1 MYKFTVLEMFIKD
14 GKSLFGNTGVIL
26 AIIILL
32 GLLLLSYNKCMSEPF
47 RSMDIQS
54 GIAVNF
60 ASMHQS
66 DSGKSKSVLRSD
78 KSRVSRFDDV
88 KPTPEPLNVRIN
100 ISGNNV
106 ILNFSVN
113 ITNNAYLP
121 KSFFVILVQFDKNMK
136 NTGFNKFY
144 LSNENEL
151 TTSASSGNIT
161 TTNLCMLINGT
172 PTCQYIFDNLDIT
185 DANNDPYYYK
195 IGISA
200 IYDWGNSNFVTPY
213 NVTTSNKLFTL
224 NSSIDEQNNLF
235 TEFIEYKK
243 TQNAENRLNIPNS
256 ELMSSASGQYE
267 LIKSQ
272 LGGYPDNLLLNT
284 KSNIQNSLSDLV
296 DKSMAEGILNV
307 KVSIPPKQTTS
318 TTK

>member
-1 MYKFTVLEMFIKD
+1 MFIKD

-32 GLLLLSYNKCMSEPF
+32 GLLLLSYNKCMREPF
-47 RSMDIQS
+47 QYLDNYKNNNMTMDKMSMD
-54 GIAVNF
+54 NM
-60 ASMHQS
+60 SM
-66 DSGKSKSVLRSD
+66 DRGNKIEKFED
-78 KSRVSRFDDV
+78 N
-88 KPTPEPLNVRIN
+88 KPTPEPINVRIN
-100 ISGNNV
+100 ISGNSI

-151 TTSASSGNIT
+151 TTSTSSSSIT
-161 TTNLCMLINGT
+161 TTNLCMLVNGT
-172 PTCQYIFDNLDIT
+172 PTCQYIFDGLDIT

-195 IGISA
+195 IGIAS

-213 NVTTSNKLFTL
+213 NITTSNKLFTL
-224 NSSIDEQNNLF
+224 NKSIDDQNSLF
-235 TEFIEYKK
+235 MEFVEYKK
-243 TQNAENRLNIPNS
+243 NQNDAKLINVPNS

-272 LGGYPDNLLLNT
+272 LGGYPDNLLINT
-284 KSNIQNSLSDLV
+284 KSNLENSLADLV

-307 KVSIPPKQTTS
+307 NVSIPSKY
-318 TTK
+318 